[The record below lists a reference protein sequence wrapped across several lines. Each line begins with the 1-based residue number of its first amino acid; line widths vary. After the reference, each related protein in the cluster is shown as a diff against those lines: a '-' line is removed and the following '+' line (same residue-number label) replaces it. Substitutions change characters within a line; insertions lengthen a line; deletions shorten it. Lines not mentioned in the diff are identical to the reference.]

1 MDGRRQTI
9 SEEEAVKIAERVAE
23 ENDWIFVE
31 PVLATWHSDW
41 FGGGGKWEIYSNAE
55 RLGAKVR
62 VVIESP
68 SGKVLEKGYIPR

>member
-9 SEEEAVKIAERVAE
+9 SEREAVEIAKQVAD
-23 ENDWIFVE
+23 ENDWIFAE
-31 PVLATWHSDW
+31 PVLATFHSDW
-41 FGGGGKWEIYSNAE
+41 FSKGGKWEIYSNAE